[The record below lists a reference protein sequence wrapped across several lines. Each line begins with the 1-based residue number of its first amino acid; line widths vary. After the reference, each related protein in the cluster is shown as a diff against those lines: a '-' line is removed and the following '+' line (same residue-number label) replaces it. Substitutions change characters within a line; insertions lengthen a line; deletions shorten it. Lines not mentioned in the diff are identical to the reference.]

1 MNQVFLLGGEVKY
14 TECSDEK
21 GTTIASKVLKN
32 NKLIQTLIK
41 TQTGGRMDIATDFNG
56 KRIRQIG
63 DLKFMI
69 DDQSIWKVSIRFYV
83 LYFHSSVNFLAL
95 ITLLSFLISE
105 RISSHSR
112 IECGI
117 FHRYTSFPSSNYENI
132 IIF

>member
-1 MNQVFLLGGEVKY
+1 MKY

-83 LYFHSSVNFLAL
+83 LYFHSSVNFLAI

-112 IECGI
+112 IECRI
-117 FHRYTSFPSSNYENI
+117 FHRYASVPSSNSENMI
-132 IIF
+132 I

>member
-1 MNQVFLLGGEVKY
+1 MNRQFLQGGEVKY
-14 TECSDEK
+14 TECIDEK

-69 DDQSIWKVSIRFYV
+69 DDQSIWKVSIRFYD
-83 LYFHSSVNFLAL
+83 H
-95 ITLLSFLISE
+95 
-105 RISSHSR
+105 
-112 IECGI
+112 
-117 FHRYTSFPSSNYENI
+117 
-132 IIF
+132 

>member
-1 MNQVFLLGGEVKY
+1 MKY

-41 TQTGGRMDIATDFNG
+41 TQTEGRMDIATDFSG

-83 LYFHSSVNFLAL
+83 LYFHSSVNCLAL
-95 ITLLSFLISE
+95 NTLNSFLISE
-105 RISSHSR
+105 CISSHSR

-117 FHRYTSFPSSNYENI
+117 FHRYASVPSANCENMI
-132 IIF
+132 I

>member
-1 MNQVFLLGGEVKY
+1 MKY

-41 TQTGGRMDIATDFNG
+41 TQTEGRMDIATDFSG

-69 DDQSIWKVSIRFYV
+69 DDQSIWKVSIRFYD
-83 LYFHSSVNFLAL
+83 H
-95 ITLLSFLISE
+95 
-105 RISSHSR
+105 
-112 IECGI
+112 
-117 FHRYTSFPSSNYENI
+117 
-132 IIF
+132 